1 MGIPSAEGRTGQRM
15 PIRGYAMRMAQ
26 NTIVMTLSIALGLFL
41 MEVIL
46 RIDGRYHDLAS
57 QPRDLVY
64 SPAIWE
70 RPVDMVA
77 FKKHP
82 DVNALIEIRTDSD
95 GVRNHSE
102 IPTDRKRNIIGF
114 FGDSFVENRR
124 IEDRFSFT
132 SILDTAAGPEAR
144 VVNYGVDGYG
154 LDQSYLRY
162 QKYQKHDIKHV
173 VYVFCENDLRNLYE
187 TGLTEVA
194 QNGDIIIRAAK
205 VNLFYHAIGRIHLTY
220 LILEAYYKVTAF
232 LNLVGSS
239 DVSPIDWFDDAKSHR
254 GRFRYANAVTLDF
267 LSATPSDDVL
277 QLARKFLLLLK
288 KWKLEVEGANR
299 TFTVL
304 ILPRKSDADLAAKLF
319 HDFDGNVI
327 GLSRYFENYDN
338 FAFEHDGHWNEYG
351 NVKAA
356 EVIFNNQD
364 FPFHDELK
372 SMDFIGKLK
381 IELDEYY
388 RKHR

>member
-1 MGIPSAEGRTGQRM
+1 MGILSAEGRTGQRVL
-15 PIRGYAMRMAQ
+15 IRGYAMRMAQ

-41 MEVIL
+41 IEVIL

-57 QPRDLVY
+57 HKLVY
-64 SPAIWE
+64 SRAIWE
-70 RPVDMVA
+70 RPVDTVQ
-77 FKKHP
+77 FSKHL
-82 DVNALIEIRTDSD
+82 DLNVLIEIRTDAD

-124 IEDRFSFT
+124 IEDRFSLT

-187 TGLTEVA
+187 TGLTEVD
-194 QNGDIIIRAAK
+194 QDGDIIIRAAK
-205 VNLFYHAIGRIHLTY
+205 RNLFYQAIGRMHLTY
-220 LILEAYYKVTAF
+220 LTLTAYYKMMAF
-232 LNLVGSS
+232 LNLVRSS
-239 DVSPIDWFDDAKSHR
+239 EVSPIDWFGDAKSHR
-254 GRFRYANAVTLDF
+254 ARFHDRYADAVTSDF
-267 LSATPSDDVL
+267 LSTTPSDDVL
-277 QLARKFLLLLK
+277 RLARKFLLLLK
-288 KWKLEVEGANR
+288 KWKLEVENANR

-304 ILPRKSDADLAAKLF
+304 VLPRKSDADVAAKLF
-319 HDFDGNVI
+319 RDFDGNVI

-338 FAFEHDGHWNEYG
+338 FAFEHDDHWNEYG

-356 EVIFNNQD
+356 EVIFDNQD
-364 FPFHDELK
+364 FPFHGELK

-381 IELDEYY
+381 IEIDEYY